1 MEALGF
7 KLLRLMWRNSFLKGM
22 YHWGLRVREGLLG
35 FIAPPQTLNSVVL
48 GLGLRVFRPSELF
61 QGGQEDGSCL
71 VSADDKL
78 LFQFLHQTPAT
89 TAFQREPYPLEL
101 PPSIDCVPR
110 YDLCR
115 PLIPETVFFSFLLSS
130 PSFFQVCLSVCHL
143 YSESCHVSLLP

>member
-1 MEALGF
+1 MP
-7 KLLRLMWRNSFLKGM
+7 RL
-22 YHWGLRVREGLLG
+22 
-35 FIAPPQTLNSVVL
+35 Q
-48 GLGLRVFRPSELF
+48 VFRPSELF

-78 LFQFLHQTPAT
+78 LLLEDSVSAPNPVT
-89 TAFQREPYPLEL
+89 TVFHREPDPLEL